1 MSGVKGTAI
10 ASVVEDLNRMLAEG
24 KLSRPELEVRLV
36 AEDLKVLDQKI
47 VPALWYP
54 LGTYGRFV
62 ELLFEKDGNRNIE
75 YLVTRGRR
83 AAERI
88 RATGLYAQLGVDRAS
103 WGDRIGKIL
112 VSLGPAMYKDTVWS
126 FNILSEQ
133 PFRYR
138 IEMRVSSDFPD
149 LCRHSTQ
156 GFIDYLTQLDVTRRM
171 CVTSER
177 SASTLIV
184 FHGESLKNS
193 SKPHD

>member
-10 ASVVEDLNRMLAEG
+10 ASVVEDLNRMLEEG
-24 KLSRPELEVRLV
+24 KLSRPELEVRL
-36 AEDLKVLDQKI
+36 AADDLKVLEQKI

-62 ELLFEKDGNRNIE
+62 ELLFEKDGSRNTE
-75 YLVTRGRR
+75 YLVARGRR

-88 RATGLYAQLGVDRAS
+88 RATGLYAQLGIDRAS

-112 VSLGPAMYKDTVWS
+112 VSLGPAMYKDTAWS
-126 FNILSEQ
+126 FDILSEH

-138 IEMRVSSDFPD
+138 IEVRVSPDFPD

-156 GFIDYLTQLDVTRRM
+156 GFIDYLTQLDAKRRM
-171 CVTSER
+171 RVTSER
-177 SASTLIV
+177 SAPTLIV
-184 FHGESLKNS
+184 FHGEPLK
-193 SKPHD
+193 DA